1 MERIRFTVSLLPED
15 TDIIAHLEKVKE
27 HSTISL
33 YVRNLIRQDISGESK
48 NTDDLVDKVI
58 ERLRATHEVA
68 VNNVHK
74 NIKQEFSKKQ
84 MELINSLF

>member
-33 YVRNLIRQDISGESK
+33 YVRNLIRQDISRGSK
-48 NTDDLVDKVI
+48 NSDDLVDKVI
-58 ERLRATHEVA
+58 ERLRANHKVSFN
-68 VNNVHK
+68 VNK
-74 NIKQEFSKKQ
+74 NLKQEISKKQ